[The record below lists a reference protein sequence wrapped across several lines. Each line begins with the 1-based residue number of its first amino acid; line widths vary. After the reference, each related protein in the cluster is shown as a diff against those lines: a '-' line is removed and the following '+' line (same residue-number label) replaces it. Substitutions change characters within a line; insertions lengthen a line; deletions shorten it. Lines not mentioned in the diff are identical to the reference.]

1 MRSGLHALGP
11 TYPMIPHTLGTPSR
25 ACGFLGSQVDLSA
38 TTPETRKSP
47 AFATSCVGGRSTEL
61 SSNES
66 GNATTEVTR
75 LRVLLSLR
83 QNTDYRLRSGGADKH
98 TAPLLELGV
107 DALDLDQKGRRQLSI
122 GNRNALLH
130 LRQARHD

>member
-11 TYPMIPHTLGTPSR
+11 TYPMIPHTLGTPSL

-66 GNATTEVTR
+66 GDGTTEVAR
-75 LRVLLSLR
+75 LCEILSLR
-83 QNTDYRLRSGGADKH
+83 QNTDDGLCSRGADEH
-98 TAPLLELGV
+98 AAAFPELRV
-107 DALDLDQKGRRQLSI
+107 
-122 GNRNALLH
+122 
-130 LRQARHD
+130 